1 MKQLWEILLEHFR
14 HTTSSRF
21 KLSIYAIFL
30 GFVLAIYGKL
40 TMEFVALI
48 SAVQGFY
55 VVSKTYSDVKNGKN
69 NGA

>member
-1 MKQLWEILLEHFR
+1 MWKVFLEHLK

-30 GFVLAIYGKL
+30 GFILALYGKL
-40 TMEFVALI
+40 TYEFVALI

-55 VVSKTYSDVKNGKN
+55 VVGKTISDVKVKNGN
-69 NGA
+69 SE